1 MLNFYK
7 NRLIKLILVLMAI
20 YFGLV
25 LYNNIKNINENV
37 HELIEKTIFLSSL
50 ISLVNFIYPTL

>member
-7 NRLIKLILVLMAI
+7 NRLIKLILVLMSI

-25 LYNNIKNINENV
+25 LYNKINNTNENV
-37 HELIEKTIFLSSL
+37 NQLIEKTVFLTTL
-50 ISLVNFIYPTL
+50 VTLVNFIYPTL

>member
-25 LYNNIKNINENV
+25 LYNNINNINENMNQI
-37 HELIEKTIFLSSL
+37 IEKTVFLTTMVSL
-50 ISLVNFIYPTL
+50 INFIYPTL

>member
-25 LYNNIKNINENV
+25 LYNNINNTNENV
-37 HELIEKTIFLSSL
+37 NQLIEKTVFLTTL
-50 ISLVNFIYPTL
+50 VTFVNFIYPTL

>member
-7 NRLIKLILVLMAI
+7 NRLIKLILVLMSI

-25 LYNNIKNINENV
+25 LYNKINNTNENV
-37 HELIEKTIFLSSL
+37 NQLIEKTVFLTTLVSL
-50 ISLVNFIYPTL
+50 INFIYPTL

>member
-25 LYNNIKNINENV
+25 LYNNINNTNENV
-37 HELIEKTIFLSSL
+37 NQLIEKTVFLTTLVTL
-50 ISLVNFIYPTL
+50 INFIYPTL

>member
-25 LYNNIKNINENV
+25 IYNNINNINENMNQI
-37 HELIEKTIFLSSL
+37 IEKTVFLTTMVSL
-50 ISLVNFIYPTL
+50 INFIYPTL

>member
-25 LYNNIKNINENV
+25 LFNNIKNINENLDQLV
-37 HELIEKTIFLSSL
+37 EKTLFLTTL
-50 ISLVNFIYPTL
+50 VTLVNFIYPTL

>member
-25 LYNNIKNINENV
+25 LYNKINNTNENV
-37 HELIEKTIFLSSL
+37 NQLIEKTVFLTTL
-50 ISLVNFIYPTL
+50 ITLINFIYPTL

>member
-50 ISLVNFIYPTL
+50 VSLVNFIYPTL